1 MGVARSAAEKYW
13 VIYYL
18 FYVVCV
24 GLGLWRY
31 PPWQAHGNETLYL
44 LASIFGVSAG
54 VALLVAILTEVT
66 VRMAL
71 LIPDAIKKIKKEE
84 RRRIVNALAQAG
96 VRPGVSD
103 EVSLTASELLKIV
116 EGDSDDQS

>member
-1 MGVARSAAEKYW
+1 MGIASSAAEKYW

-31 PPWQAHGNETLYL
+31 PPWQAHGDETLYL

-71 LIPDAIKKIKKEE
+71 LIPDAIRKIKNEE
-84 RRRIVNALAQAG
+84 RRRIINALAQAG
-96 VRPGVSD
+96 IRSGDSG
-103 EVSLTASELLKIV
+103 EVLTAAEIRQIV
-116 EGDSDDQS
+116 QGESDDRS